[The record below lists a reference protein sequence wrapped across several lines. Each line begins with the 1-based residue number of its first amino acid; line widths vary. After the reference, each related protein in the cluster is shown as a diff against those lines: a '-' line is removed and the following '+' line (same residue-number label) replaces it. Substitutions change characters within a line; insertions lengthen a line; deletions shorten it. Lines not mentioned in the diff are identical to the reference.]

1 VPTIDFIYFDAGGG
15 HRAAATALKAA
26 IEQRKIPWTVRLVNL
41 QEVLDSMDIFRKVT
55 GLRLEDLYNQM
66 LKKGW
71 TLGSAQM
78 LRVTQ
83 LVIRVYHRQAVKLL
97 EKHWRA
103 TRPDLVVSL
112 VPNFN
117 RPMFESVRK
126 ALPGVNYVTILTDFA
141 DYPPHFW
148 IEKQDQYF
156 VCGTRRAVEQVKA
169 AGHPD
174 SRIFATSGMIVR
186 PIFYEQVKVDYATE
200 IKKLGLDPTVPTGL
214 VLFGGQGSGA
224 MRTIAQKLS
233 DAEMNL
239 QLILICGRNEQLT
252 SELRSLRTKIKMR
265 VEGFTNEVPYFM
277 QLSDFMIGKP
287 GPGSI
292 SEAMAMKLPVI
303 VESNAWTM
311 PQEVYNT
318 EWVRETGT
326 GIVLKSF
333 RQIEA
338 GVRELL
344 EPGKLD
350 DLRAHVAAIENRAV
364 WEIPDILA
372 KLLH

>member
-1 VPTIDFIYFDAGGG
+1 
-15 HRAAATALKAA
+15 
-26 IEQRKIPWTVRLVNL
+26 
-41 QEVLDSMDIFRKVT
+41 
-55 GLRLEDLYNQM
+55 
-66 LKKGW
+66 
-71 TLGSAQM
+71 
-78 LRVTQ
+78 
-83 LVIRVYHRQAVKLL
+83 
-97 EKHWRA
+97 
-103 TRPDLVVSL
+103 
-112 VPNFN
+112 
-117 RPMFESVRK
+117 
-126 ALPGVNYVTILTDFA
+126 
-141 DYPPHFW
+141 
-148 IEKQDQYF
+148 
-156 VCGTRRAVEQVKA
+156 
-169 AGHPD
+169 
-174 SRIFATSGMIVR
+174 
-186 PIFYEQVKVDYATE
+186 
-200 IKKLGLDPTVPTGL
+200 

-233 DAEMNL
+233 DAEVNL
-239 QLILICGRNEQLT
+239 QLILIGGRNEQLT
-252 SELRSLRTKIKMR
+252 TELRALRTKLKIR

-350 DLRAHVAAIENRAV
+350 DLRARVAVIENRAV